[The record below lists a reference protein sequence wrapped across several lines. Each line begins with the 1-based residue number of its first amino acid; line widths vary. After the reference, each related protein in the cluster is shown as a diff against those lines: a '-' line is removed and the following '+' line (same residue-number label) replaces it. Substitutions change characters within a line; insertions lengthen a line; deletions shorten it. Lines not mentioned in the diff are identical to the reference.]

1 MSNEHRAENPVQN
14 ISNVVISAGGTYN
27 VSLLRTRVAPSNLW
41 QNKRTHYYTADHTH
55 SLLFST
61 SHVTSYYAIVS
72 FQPKCNNIYKN
83 KINRNSYKLTDKL
96 NI

>member
-55 SLLFST
+55 TTLSLHTLLCHHTHYLSAHT
-61 SHVTSYYAIVS
+61 H
-72 FQPKCNNIYKN
+72 
-83 KINRNSYKLTDKL
+83 
-96 NI
+96 